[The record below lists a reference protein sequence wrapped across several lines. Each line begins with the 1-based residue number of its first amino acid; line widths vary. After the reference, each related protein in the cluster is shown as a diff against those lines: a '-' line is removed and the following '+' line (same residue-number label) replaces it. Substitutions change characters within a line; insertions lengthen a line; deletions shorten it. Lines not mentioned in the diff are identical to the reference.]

1 MLKML
6 RNLTQDKSGAT
17 AIEYGLIVAM
27 IVIAMIV
34 SLEGV
39 ATESTGLWT
48 VITEKSSEAINGVRT

>member
-17 AIEYGLIVAM
+17 AIEYGLIVSL

-34 SLEGV
+34 SLQGV
-39 ATESTGLWT
+39 ATESTAMWT
-48 VITEKSSEAINGVRT
+48 TVSQKTADAIDAA